1 MSRHV
6 VVMAVKV
13 AITAWLITA
22 LPALA
27 ATNYTPK
34 VNYILHCQGC
44 HLTDGAG
51 TTGKVPAL
59 KDEVGKFLNVN
70 GGRDYLIQVP
80 GTSQSPMTDSE
91 VAEVLNWILE
101 NFDAAHIPDDFVPF
115 TTQEVSAVRLEPLT
129 DVAAVRENLLTKIE

>member
-6 VVMAVKV
+6 VVMAVTA

-51 TTGKVPAL
+51 TAGKVPAL

-115 TTQEVSAVRLEPLT
+115 TTQEVSAVRLQPLT
-129 DVAAVRENLLTKIE
+129 DVAVVRENLLAKIR

>member
-1 MSRHV
+1 MFRWTFPAS
-6 VVMAVKV
+6 
-13 AITAWLITA
+13 ITGISLLVCCMNLQAEGLSSPQI
-22 LPALA
+22 
-27 ATNYTPK
+27 
-34 VNYILHCQGC
+34 NYILHCQGC

-51 TTGKVPAL
+51 TAGKVPAL
-59 KDEVGKFLNVN
+59 KNEVGKFLNVN

-129 DVAAVRENLLTKIE
+129 DVAVVRENLLAKIR